1 MLSTSDEQQ
10 PLLDEE
16 ERRSVVHGDGLP
28 LPYPDLNTTQIAD
41 LDPTQIVNLDQLIH
55 SGSGSSSLDLCPA
68 MTEAQLELV
77 DLQDSDQEIAVA
89 TNVWGRDLETGEF
102 LEEIQ
107 RMY

>member
-1 MLSTSDEQQ
+1 
-10 PLLDEE
+10 
-16 ERRSVVHGDGLP
+16 
-28 LPYPDLNTTQIAD
+28 
-41 LDPTQIVNLDQLIH
+41 
-55 SGSGSSSLDLCPA
+55 